1 KELTPNR
8 KRNFFDDEELSDV
21 IIKFGEEQVFAHK
34 VILASGSVWF
44 EKALLGNFSEA
55 KKKVVE
61 LHDDT
66 RTDAITAML
75 KHLYGMSYETQI
87 EPCDE
92 EDFAELHHHAYLL
105 GDKYDIESLRIQAAK
120 KMRTFL
126 SDEFHMGLY
135 HSTISTIQRI
145 LGPEAVQFADRA
157 LELQTKKQVL
167 AHTSTLFL
175 HAFFLNLLAKGKMF
189 APETAMA
196 FLNKINEVAEWEDD
210 ADEHLDGD

>member
-1 KELTPNR
+1 M
-8 KRNFFDDEELSDV
+8 
-21 IIKFGEEQVFAHK
+21 Q
-34 VILASGSVWF
+34 
-44 EKALLGNFSEA
+44 EA
-55 KKKVVE
+55 KKKVIE

-66 RTDAITAML
+66 GPDAITAML

-87 EPCDE
+87 EPCE
-92 EDFAELHHHAYLL
+92 EDDFAALHYHVYLL

-120 KMRTFL
+120 KMRTFP
-126 SDEFHMGLY
+126 SDEFKVLEIY
-135 HSTISTIQRI
+135 HNTISTIQRI

-175 HAFFLNLLAKGKMF
+175 DAFFLDLLAKGKMF

-210 ADEHLDGD
+210 ADENLDGY

>member
-1 KELTPNR
+1 MR
-8 KRNFFDDEELSDV
+8 RNFFDDEELSDV

-34 VILASGSVWF
+34 VILASGSIWF

-55 KKKVVE
+55 KKKVIE
-61 LHDDT
+61 LYDDVVPS
-66 RTDAITAML
+66 AMIAML
-75 KHLYGMSYETQI
+75 KHLYGVSYETQL
-87 EPCDE
+87 EPCE
-92 EDFAELHHHAYLL
+92 EDYIAELHHHVYLL

-120 KMRTFL
+120 EMRTFL
-126 SDEFHMGLY
+126 SKEFDLGLY
-135 HSTISTIQRI
+135 HNTISTIRNI

-175 HAFFLNLLAKGKMF
+175 NAFFRNLLAKGRMF

-196 FLNKINEVAEWEDD
+196 FLNKINEVADWTDD
-210 ADEHLDGD
+210 ADENLDGD